1 MKNFVEGR
9 GDYPGLSKWA
19 WCNHK
24 DPYREEAEGQRSEDA
39 TLLAL
44 KMKERDLESKN
55 ADGLREL
62 GRARE
67 EILSESLQKE
77 CGPVDL
83 FLDLW
88 PLEL

>member
-1 MKNFVEGR
+1 
-9 GDYPGLSKWA
+9 
-19 WCNHK
+19 
-24 DPYREEAEGQRSEDA
+24 
-39 TLLAL
+39 
-44 KMKERDLESKN
+44 MKERDLESKN
-55 ADGLREL
+55 ADGLQEL

-67 EILSESLQKE
+67 EILSKSLQKE